1 MEIQEASLLQKLKNL
16 YRPYAL
22 DYFASVKA
30 SMATEKI
37 QEVLK
42 MMDNKMIRNVE
53 MFCFS

>member
-16 YRPYAL
+16 FRPHAL
-22 DYFASVKA
+22 HYFASVKA
-30 SMATEKI
+30 WMATEKI

-53 MFCFS
+53 MFCFT